1 MVHQIKLKN
10 VNNSTLF
17 THRQTDRHT
26 DRQTDRQTAFFSN
39 DFSWTFFLFHVEK
52 NKILKGF
59 I

>member
-10 VNNSTLF
+10 VNNSSVF
-17 THRQTDRHT
+17 THRQT